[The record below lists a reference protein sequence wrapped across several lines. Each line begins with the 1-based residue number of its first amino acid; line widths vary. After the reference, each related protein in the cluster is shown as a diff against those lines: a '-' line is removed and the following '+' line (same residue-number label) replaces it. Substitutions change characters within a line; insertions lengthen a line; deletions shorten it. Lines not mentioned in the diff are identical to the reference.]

1 MKSTPFNGRY
11 GLGQAQQRSVAHHED
26 IEANYAYLETQDSDL
41 YKDKLNYYLN
51 VLKRRKWYAIF
62 TSFIIIPI
70 IAINMISEEKIYES
84 STRLLIEDDN
94 PQILNIKEITT
105 PDKST
110 NFFQTEYQLIR
121 TKENIEEVVNT
132 LQLDKEVPS
141 KKPTFLTHMKE
152 FIHLPSKIFSDIL
165 SFFKN
170 KLLSAATPIS
180 ENSVATSL
188 SPADLSPAEGR
199 RRQAVARVYGSLTVA
214 PQKDTKLVDIR
225 ISGPDPQLVAQ
236 QANTLAEIYIRK
248 NLEKKLEVNR
258 NAQVWLIDQTED
270 LKKQMHEAELKLQRL
285 RDGKKFVSLDT
296 DERRG
301 LIVTAIDKMTTEYNE
316 THNNRISIESRL

>member
-110 NFFQTEYQLIR
+110 NFFQTEYQRIR

-141 KKPTFLTHMKE
+141 KKPTFLE
-152 FIHLPSKIFSDIL
+152 DIGQ
-165 SFFKN
+165 N
-170 KLLSAATPIS
+170 EILLT
-180 ENSVATSL
+180 EYKK
-188 SPADLSPAEGR
+188 R
-199 RRQAVARVYGSLTVA
+199 
-214 PQKDTKLVDIR
+214 LV
-225 ISGPDPQLVAQ
+225 
-236 QANTLAEIYIRK
+236 
-248 NLEKKLEVNR
+248 LEKDFFTNPNVGAEFLEKYD
-258 NAQVWLIDQTED
+258 I
-270 LKKQMHEAELKLQRL
+270 K
-285 RDGKKFVSLDT
+285 
-296 DERRG
+296 
-301 LIVTAIDKMTTEYNE
+301 Y
-316 THNNRISIESRL
+316 IS